1 MVLKEAYRYQNHL
14 NELISTAETYLVR
27 NDFITKTVETHNR
40 KKTNPDAENEIIEKK
55 SSLNVDFT
63 PMDIVNFINKALN
76 EKQKLSDAIIKA
88 KMTTEIDVDTAIATN
103 KMKQAYIG
111 VLTSMSKVKSSE
123 NVTSGI
129 GYKFNNDGVQSQYY
143 YDVTS
148 VTTINYDRNDVRNI
162 IKKLSKETEET
173 SLKVDVIQ
181 STTEVDFEPKWDITD
196 TLEDVVLM

>member
-27 NDFITKTVETHNR
+27 DDFITKTVETHNR
-40 KKTNPDAENEIIEKK
+40 KKANPDADNEIIEKK
-55 SSLNVDFT
+55 SSLNVDFE

-76 EKQKLSDAIIKA
+76 EKQKLSNAIIKA

-103 KMKQAYIG
+103 KMKQAYIS
-111 VLTSMSKVKSSE
+111 VLTNMSKVKSSE
-123 NVTSGI
+123 NVTRGT

-162 IKKLSKETEET
+162 IKKLSRETEET

-181 STTEVDFEPKWDITD
+181 STTEVNFEPKWDITD
-196 TLEDVVLM
+196 TLEDVVLV